1 MTYETVSKLAQ
12 QGGTLYFV
20 VLFIAAFVYAFW
32 PKNRS
37 GFDHAARLPFD
48 EDLPK

>member
-20 VLFIAAFVYAFW
+20 LIFIAVLAYVLW

-48 EDLPK
+48 EDLPQ

>member
-1 MTYETVSKLAQ
+1 MTYETAAKLAQ
-12 QGGTLYFV
+12 QGGTIYF
-20 VLFIAAFVYAFW
+20 LLMFAAAFAYALW